1 MFKEEKHMARQPN
14 TTTSGGE
21 FDEGTIEEVWAKAKS
36 EPFFTSYRRDRC
48 EASIRKDDYGK
59 TTEKGWEIDH
69 IKPVSKGGTDDL
81 ENLQPLHWE
90 NNRQKGDDYPDWKCK
105 ITK

>member
-1 MFKEEKHMARQPN
+1 MFREEKHMARQPN

-21 FDEGTIEEVWAKAKS
+21 FDEGTIEEVWVKAKP
-36 EPFFTSYRRDRC
+36 EAFFTSYRRDRC
-48 EASIRKDDYGK
+48 GASIRKDDYGK
-59 TTEKGWEIDH
+59 TTENGWEIDH